1 MNLTA
6 NLYLKLIRG
15 GAAALAARRQEIN
28 DLNVFPIPDG
38 DTGDNMFMTIDAGA
52 GVDPSSSGPQ
62 SSSSGPQSSSSGLS
76 RGSLS
81 ATSDTV
87 SHAML
92 LGARGNSGVILSRIF
107 AGLAKGFA
115 GLEEADIAAF
125 DAAMACAVDEAY
137 HAVSQPVEGTILT
150 VLREGVDAAHGS
162 KSIEEFMDLWIAS
175 MDLSL
180 QHTPELLDV
189 LKKAGVVD
197 SGGAGLLCI
206 AEGMRDALHGKETPG
221 TSPRVTE
228 NGADTSSMAPRSS
241 SSGLSRGSHP
251 VDFSAFTEDSVLEF
265 GYCTEFLLRLQRS
278 KVDLDSFDETVIKS
292 WLESIGDSL
301 VFFREGSII
310 KVHVH
315 TKDPG
320 AVLTRCR
327 EWGEFLTIKVEN
339 MTLQH
344 HENKMDTKFKRA
356 RKALGVVAVASGK
369 GLTDTFKQM
378 GADVVI
384 SGGQTM
390 NPAVERFLEAFDDAG
405 ADTILVFP
413 NNSNIVLTARQ
424 AAALYKDARI
434 EVIPTKTLGEG
445 YYALANL
452 DAEMPVEEMVT
463 ALTEAAASVTTAEV
477 SQAIRDA
484 SGYKKGEYIG
494 ISGKEILCGAP
505 SAEGAVLELATK
517 LEASAHDIL
526 VLFTGETVES
536 ADTLKSQLEKSCPL
550 TEVIVLDGGQPVYD
564 YILMLC

>member
-1 MNLTA
+1 MGVPAPLPDSLLPPQFPFTMTLDA
-6 NLYLKLIRG
+6 NLYLRLIRG
-15 GAAALAARRQEIN
+15 GAASLSAHRQEIN

-38 DTGDNMFMTIDAGA
+38 DTGDNMYMTIDAAASVMPGFDRA
-52 GVDPSSSGPQ
+52 
-62 SSSSGPQSSSSGLS
+62 
-76 RGSLS
+76 SLTEV
-81 ATSDTV
+81 ADAV

-115 GLEEADIAAF
+115 GLEEADITAF
-125 DAAMACAVDEAY
+125 ESAMDCAVNEAY

-150 VLREGVDAAHGS
+150 VLREGVEAARGS
-162 KSIEEFMDLWIAS
+162 KSIEEFFDLWIAG

-206 AEGMRDALHGKETPG
+206 AEGMRDALHGKETAWTEPG
-221 TSPRVTE
+221 GD
-228 NGADTSSMAPRSS
+228 GASST
-241 SSGLSRGSHP
+241 GLSLGSQP
-251 VDFSAFTEDSVLEF
+251 KAPDFSAFTEDSVLDF
-265 GYCTEFLLRLQRS
+265 GYCTEFILRLQRC
-278 KVDLDSFDETVIKS
+278 KVDLETFDETVIKT

-301 VFFREGSII
+301 VFFREGSIV

-344 HENKMDTKFKRA
+344 HENKMDQRFKRA
-356 RKALGVVAVASGK
+356 RKSLGIVAVASGK

-378 GADVVI
+378 GTDVVI

-390 NPAVERFLEAFDDAG
+390 NPAVERFLEAFEDAS
-405 ADTILVFP
+405 ADTVLVFP
-413 NNSNIVLTARQ
+413 NNSNIILTAKQ

-434 EVIPTKTLGEG
+434 EVIPTRTLGEG

-452 DAEMPVEEMVT
+452 DAEMPVEEMVP

-484 SGYKKGEYIG
+484 SGYRKGQYIG

-505 SAEGAVLELATK
+505 TADDAVLALASS
-517 LEASAHDIL
+517 LDAASHDIL
-526 VLFTGETVES
+526 VLFTGDSISS
-536 ADTLKSQLEKSCPL
+536 ADALKSQLEKSCPL
-550 TEVIVLDGGQPVYD
+550 TEVIVLEGGQPVYD